1 MNSNMQ
7 HTTGEKPINWLELIE
22 KYGAYW
28 KWILLSLIMAI
39 VLGLLFFRTQKDKL
53 QFKATVLITD
63 NSSGGQMSQ
72 LSILKQLD
80 NFGMSKAS
88 TDIYNERQVI
98 HSKELIKK
106 VVAELNLYYSYSTT
120 KYLKPIELYNASP
133 IEVRMDYNDMLKI
146 GKSTELDIAYE
157 TDGKFYVKGK
167 IYELLHT
174 EKFSYVLDQLPAT
187 IETKNGSI
195 QIYLRDPNI
204 VPEEKIHV
212 QIHNPIGIV
221 RAYQTGL
228 LTTEVPKDG
237 DIVNITLIE
246 GNREKG
252 IDFLRCLIDIY
263 NQDAIDQIN
272 KSANFTAVFID
283 SRLNLLKDEL
293 TDVERNLQAYKQ
305 DNRLTNIEVDAGLYL
320 QRSNLYDQKQNELE
334 IQLQLIEYIED
345 LLKQPENKYALIP
358 NLGLTDVGLV
368 AIIQE
373 YNKLLVTR
381 ERVASGSSANNPTL
395 QSMDLQIQSSR
406 SSIQNSI
413 ATSRKGMEI
422 SIKELGSQNEF
433 LSSQL
438 QKIPQQ
444 EREFI
449 EIKRQQEIKASLYMF
464 LLQKREEASLS
475 MAVTVPK
482 ARLLDAADSA
492 DKTSPR
498 LPIIMLAFMFL
509 GIFIPIVI
517 LYLKFTLTRTFNDR
531 KELESITDVPI
542 ISELARHQANESII
556 DHNTNANSN
565 AELIRLLR
573 SKIQFLLGKKE
584 DKVILVTST
593 EMGEGKTFVSINL
606 AVSFS
611 LTKQKVLLIGLD
623 LRKPMLANHFGIS
636 DQEGVSS
643 YLSGMTDDYRG
654 LIKTSAEYP
663 NLDIIHGGIIPPNPN
678 ELILSDRFDKL
689 IAEVRKEYD
698 YIVLDTAP
706 VGLVSDTFLIDR
718 VADMSLY
725 VCRADYSDKRNMEFV
740 KRIYDENTLKRL
752 YLVVNDVD
760 MESKRYGGRYA
771 YGYSYAMTKNK
782 K

>member
-221 RAYQTGL
+221 RAYQTGF

-542 ISELARHQANESII
+542 IAELARHPFDGSII
-556 DHNTNANSN
+556 DHSTNANSN
-565 AELIRLLR
+565 AELLRLLR

-698 YIVLDTAP
+698 YIILDTAP

-718 VADMSLY
+718 VTDMSLY